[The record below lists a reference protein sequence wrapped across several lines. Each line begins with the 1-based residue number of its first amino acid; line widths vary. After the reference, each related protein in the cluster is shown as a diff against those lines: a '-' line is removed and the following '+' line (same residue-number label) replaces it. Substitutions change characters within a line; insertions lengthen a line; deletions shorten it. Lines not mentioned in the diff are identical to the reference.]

1 MKRPAPNPAYQRDA
15 ARIGPAPPGWGFV
28 ASLLRRVVA
37 HPDADCDTLL
47 ILADGL
53 RIDAATYPSAAT
65 TLRAWADTL
74 TDIAPTRAEPIE
86 GSQ

>member
-1 MKRPAPNPAYQRDA
+1 MTPPPPNPAFQRDA

-37 HPDADCDTLL
+37 HPMADCDTLL
-47 ILADGL
+47 IVADGL
-53 RIDAATYPSAAT
+53 RTDAATYTSAAT

-74 TDIAPTRAEPIE
+74 SDIAPTRADPAE
-86 GSQ
+86 GQG